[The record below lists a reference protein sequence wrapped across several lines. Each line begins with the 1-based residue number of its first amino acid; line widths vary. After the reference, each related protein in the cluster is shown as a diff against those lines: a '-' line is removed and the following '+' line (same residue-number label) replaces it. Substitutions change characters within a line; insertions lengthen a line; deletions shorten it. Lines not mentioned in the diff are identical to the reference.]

1 MLYSNVGVFTEKRML
16 IVVTRLDE
24 YKKTEQKL
32 CNDDTIHDESS
43 DDEETESLEELI
55 TSIKK
60 TVQQQCKDFVI
71 IPNDCI
77 IPVSA
82 TGALEARKVIL
93 GLKSRDIKMLILK
106 FERLQDKIT
115 TEELDKI
122 SQVPL
127 LEEK

>member
-1 MLYSNVGVFTEKRML
+1 MFTEKRML

-24 YKKTEQKL
+24 YKKSEQK
-32 CNDDTIHDESS
+32 CNDDSIHNQDS
-43 DDEETESLEELI
+43 DDEDTESLEELI

-60 TVQQQCKDFVI
+60 TVQRQCKDFLT